1 MSEEKQYITD
11 RLRRYSRACLAER
24 LDPDFADAVMQASET
39 AGCSWISTKERI
51 PDEDCSTLV
60 CTESGKVCTAR
71 FYAATRKWNGYAGKS
86 AKYWMPLPAP
96 PDVET
101 GS

>member
-1 MSEEKQYITD
+1 MQNELTI
-11 RLRRYSRACLAER
+11 RLRRYSRACLTER

-60 CTESGKVCTAR
+60 CTDK
-71 FYAATRKWNGYAGKS
+71 
-86 AKYWMPLPAP
+86 
-96 PDVET
+96 
-101 GS
+101 GSV